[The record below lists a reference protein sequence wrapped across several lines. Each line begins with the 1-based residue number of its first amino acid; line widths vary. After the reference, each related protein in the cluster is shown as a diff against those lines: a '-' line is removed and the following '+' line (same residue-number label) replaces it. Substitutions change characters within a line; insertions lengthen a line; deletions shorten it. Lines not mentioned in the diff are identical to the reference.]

1 MDKDLLARRKMIQSS
16 NGKVTVSPADYGDDI
31 ALRIVRKK

>member
-16 NGKVTVSPADYGDDI
+16 NGKVKEKGNRQRSAKFG
-31 ALRIVRKK
+31 